1 MTSVPQT
8 STARIDEDEEGPSLN
23 QVCLDSDIKESNALL
38 DDKDAVIKDLEEK
51 LKQKMVGIASGFCL
65 FRTGFHPL

>member
-1 MTSVPQT
+1 MTSVPQI
-8 STARIDEDEEGPSLN
+8 STARIDEVEEGPSLD

-51 LKQKMVGIASGFCL
+51 LK
-65 FRTGFHPL
+65 